1 MEVAKETKLIPV
13 DAGSS
18 SEDGNEVHP
27 LPPRE
32 DLTHIDEASEDL
44 EDYDFVTLNYISKG
58 TEPFEVSSN
67 ELKTSTL
74 NVLTTLEVLEDNY
87 STLKTKEVLDDI
99 GNVTLIQN
107 ETSVKLEE
115 HIDIATLMIDGN
127 SPTTINSDQDNQ
139 IVFNENISSAN
150 SEDDELTTSVVTE
163 GFTRPDLISDNT
175 TSFSQYFDET
185 LLTELEE
192 LTDSTAAKTET
203 PTLQSGTTETTAE
216 TEWFEDYLY

>member
-1 MEVAKETKLIPV
+1 M

-32 DLTHIDEASEDL
+32 DLTDIDEASEDL

-58 TEPFEVSSN
+58 TDPFEESSN
-67 ELKTSTL
+67 ELKTSTI
-74 NVLTTLEVLEDNY
+74 NVITTLEDNNY
-87 STLKTKEVLDDI
+87 SNFKTKEVLDDI
-99 GNVTLIQN
+99 GNLTLIQN

-115 HIDIATLMIDGN
+115 NIDIATLLIDEN

-139 IVFNENISSAN
+139 IIFNENKSSAN

-192 LTDSTAAKTET
+192 LTTSTAAKTET

>member
-1 MEVAKETKLIPV
+1 MEVAKETKQIPV

-32 DLTHIDEASEDL
+32 DLTDIDEASEDL

-58 TEPFEVSSN
+58 TDPFEVSSN
-67 ELKTSTL
+67 ELKTSTI

-87 STLKTKEVLDDI
+87 STFKTKEVLDDV
-99 GNVTLIQN
+99 GNLTLIQN
-107 ETSVKLEE
+107 ETSVKLEDN
-115 HIDIATLMIDGN
+115 IDIVTLLVDEN

-139 IVFNENISSAN
+139 IVFNKNTSSAN
-150 SEDDELTTSVVTE
+150 SENYELTTSVVTE

>member
-1 MEVAKETKLIPV
+1 MEVAKETTLIPV

-32 DLTHIDEASEDL
+32 DLTDVYEASDDL

-58 TEPFEVSSN
+58 TDPFEVSSN
-67 ELKTSTL
+67 ELKASTI

-99 GNVTLIQN
+99 GNLTLIQN

-115 HIDIATLMIDGN
+115 NIDIATLVIDEI
-127 SPTTINSDQDNQ
+127 SSTTINSDLDNQ

-150 SEDDELTTSVVTE
+150 SEDELTTSVSTE

-203 PTLQSGTTETTAE
+203 PTLQSATTETTAE

>member
-32 DLTHIDEASEDL
+32 DLIKVDEASEDL

-58 TEPFEVSSN
+58 TDPFEVSSN
-67 ELKTSTL
+67 ELKPSTI
-74 NVLTTLEVLEDNY
+74 NVLTALEVLEDNY
-87 STLKTKEVLDDI
+87 SNLKTKEVLDDI
-99 GNVTLIQN
+99 GNLTLIQN

-115 HIDIATLMIDGN
+115 NIDIATLVIDEI

-139 IVFNENISSAN
+139 IVFKENISYAN
-150 SEDDELTTSVVTE
+150 SEDELTTSVVTE
-163 GFTRPDLISDNT
+163 GLTRPDLISDNT

-192 LTDSTAAKTET
+192 LTDSSAAETET
-203 PTLQSGTTETTAE
+203 STLQSATTETTAE

>member
-1 MEVAKETKLIPV
+1 MEVAKETKQIPV
-13 DAGSS
+13 DAGS

-32 DLTHIDEASEDL
+32 DLTDVDEASEDL

-58 TEPFEVSSN
+58 TDPFEVSSN
-67 ELKTSTL
+67 ELKTSTI

-87 STLKTKEVLDDI
+87 STFKTKEVLDDI
-99 GNVTLIQN
+99 GNLTLIQN

-115 HIDIATLMIDGN
+115 NIDIATVLVDEN

-139 IVFNENISSAN
+139 IVFNKNISSAN

-163 GFTRPDLISDNT
+163 GFTRPDLTSDNT

>member
-1 MEVAKETKLIPV
+1 M

-32 DLTHIDEASEDL
+32 DLTDVDEASEDL

-58 TEPFEVSSN
+58 TDPFEVSSN
-67 ELKTSTL
+67 ELKTSTI
-74 NVLTTLEVLEDNY
+74 NVLTTLEDNH
-87 STLKTKEVLDDI
+87 STFKTKEVLDDS
-99 GNVTLIQN
+99 GNLTLIQN

-115 HIDIATLMIDGN
+115 NIDVATLMIDEN
-127 SPTTINSDQDNQ
+127 SPTAINSDQDNQ

-163 GFTRPDLISDNT
+163 GFTRSDLISDNT

-203 PTLQSGTTETTAE
+203 TTLQSGTTETTAE

>member
-27 LPPRE
+27 LPPKE
-32 DLTHIDEASEDL
+32 DLTDVDEASEDL

-58 TEPFEVSSN
+58 TDPFEVSSN
-67 ELKTSTL
+67 ELKTSTI
-74 NVLTTLEVLEDNY
+74 NVLTTLEDNY
-87 STLKTKEVLDDI
+87 STFKTKVVLDDI
-99 GNVTLIQN
+99 GNLTLMQN

-115 HIDIATLMIDGN
+115 NIDIATLMIDEN

-150 SEDDELTTSVVTE
+150 YEDGELTTSVVTE

-175 TSFSQYFDET
+175 TSFSPYFDET

>member
-32 DLTHIDEASEDL
+32 DLTDVDEASEDL

-58 TEPFEVSSN
+58 TDPFEVSPN
-67 ELKTSTL
+67 ELKTSTI

-87 STLKTKEVLDDI
+87 STFKTKEVLDDI
-99 GNVTLIQN
+99 GNLTLIQN

-115 HIDIATLMIDGN
+115 NIDVATLMIDEN

-150 SEDDELTTSVVTE
+150 SEDDEFTTSVVTE

>member
-27 LPPRE
+27 LPPKE
-32 DLTHIDEASEDL
+32 DLTDVYETSDDL

-58 TEPFEVSSN
+58 TNSFEVSSN
-67 ELKTSTL
+67 ELKTSTI
-74 NVLTTLEVLEDNY
+74 NVLTTLEDNS
-87 STLKTKEVLDDI
+87 STFKTKEVLDDI
-99 GNVTLIQN
+99 GNLTLIQN

-115 HIDIATLMIDGN
+115 NIDIATLMIDGN
-127 SPTTINSDQDNQ
+127 SPTTINSDQNNQ

-163 GFTRPDLISDNT
+163 GFTRPDLISENT

>member
-1 MEVAKETKLIPV
+1 M

-32 DLTHIDEASEDL
+32 DLTDVDEASEDL
-44 EDYDFVTLNYISKG
+44 EDYDFVTLNYISRG
-58 TEPFEVSSN
+58 TDPFEVSSN
-67 ELKTSTL
+67 ELKTSTI
-74 NVLTTLEVLEDNY
+74 NVLTTLEDNY
-87 STLKTKEVLDDI
+87 STFKTKEVLDDI
-99 GNVTLIQN
+99 GNLTLIQN

-115 HIDIATLMIDGN
+115 SIDTATLMIDEN

-192 LTDSTAAKTET
+192 LTDSTAAKTGT

>member
-1 MEVAKETKLIPV
+1 M

-27 LPPRE
+27 LPPKE
-32 DLTHIDEASEDL
+32 DLTDVDEASEDL

-58 TEPFEVSSN
+58 TDPFEVSSN
-67 ELKTSTL
+67 ELKTSTI
-74 NVLTTLEVLEDNY
+74 NVLTTLEDNY
-87 STLKTKEVLDDI
+87 STFKTKEVLDNID
-99 GNVTLIQN
+99 NLTLIQN
-107 ETSVKLEE
+107 ETSLKLEE
-115 HIDIATLMIDGN
+115 NIDIATLMVDEN
-127 SPTTINSDQDNQ
+127 SPTTINSDQDNH

-150 SEDDELTTSVVTE
+150 SEDDELTISVVTE

>member
-1 MEVAKETKLIPV
+1 MEVAKETKQIPV

-32 DLTHIDEASEDL
+32 DLTDVDEASEDL

-58 TEPFEVSSN
+58 TDPFEVSSN
-67 ELKTSTL
+67 ELKTSTI
-74 NVLTTLEVLEDNY
+74 NVLTTLDVLEDNY
-87 STLKTKEVLDDI
+87 STFQTKEVLDDI
-99 GNVTLIQN
+99 GNLTLIQN
-107 ETSVKLEE
+107 ETSVKLEDN
-115 HIDIATLMIDGN
+115 IAIATLLVDEN

-139 IVFNENISSAN
+139 IVFNKNTSSAN

-163 GFTRPDLISDNT
+163 EFTRPDLISDNT

>member
-1 MEVAKETKLIPV
+1 METKLIPV

-32 DLTHIDEASEDL
+32 DLTDVDEASEDL

-58 TEPFEVSSN
+58 TDPFEVSSN
-67 ELKTSTL
+67 ELKTSTM
-74 NVLTTLEVLEDNY
+74 NVLSTLDDNY
-87 STLKTKEVLDDI
+87 STFKTKEVLDDI
-99 GNVTLIQN
+99 GNLTLIQN

-115 HIDIATLMIDGN
+115 NIDIATLMIDEN
-127 SPTTINSDQDNQ
+127 SPTTINSYQDNQ

-150 SEDDELTTSVVTE
+150 SEDELTTSSVTE
-163 GFTRPDLISDNT
+163 EFTRPDLISDNT

-185 LLTELEE
+185 LVTELEE

-203 PTLQSGTTETTAE
+203 PTLQSATTETTAE

>member
-18 SEDGNEVHP
+18 SEEGNEVHP
-27 LPPRE
+27 LPPKE
-32 DLTHIDEASEDL
+32 DLTDVDEASEDL

-58 TEPFEVSSN
+58 TDPFEVSSN
-67 ELKTSTL
+67 ELKTSTI
-74 NVLTTLEVLEDNY
+74 NVLTTFEDNY
-87 STLKTKEVLDDI
+87 STFKTKEVLDDI
-99 GNVTLIQN
+99 SNLTLIQN

-115 HIDIATLMIDGN
+115 NIDIATLMIDEN
-127 SPTTINSDQDNQ
+127 SPTAINSDQDNQ

-150 SEDDELTTSVVTE
+150 SEDDELTTSAVTE

>member
-1 MEVAKETKLIPV
+1 MEVAKETELIQV

-32 DLTHIDEASEDL
+32 DLTDVDEASEDL

-58 TEPFEVSSN
+58 TDPFEVSSN
-67 ELKTSTL
+67 ELKTSTT

-87 STLKTKEVLDDI
+87 STFKTKEVLDDV
-99 GNVTLIQN
+99 GNLTLIQN
-107 ETSVKLEE
+107 ETSMKLEE
-115 HIDIATLMIDGN
+115 NNDITTLMIDEN

-203 PTLQSGTTETTAE
+203 PTLQSATTETTAE